1 MKSLKK
7 NKENSDKE
15 LKLQVVI
22 SEADSEMIVRLK
34 EIIATQKLLK

>member
-7 NKENSDKE
+7 NNENSDKE
-15 LKLQVVI
+15 LKLEIVI